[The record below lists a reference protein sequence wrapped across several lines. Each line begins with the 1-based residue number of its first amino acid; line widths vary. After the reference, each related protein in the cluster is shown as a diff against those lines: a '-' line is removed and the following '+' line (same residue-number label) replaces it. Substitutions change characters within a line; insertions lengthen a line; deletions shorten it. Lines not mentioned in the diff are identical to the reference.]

1 MPIVLRPEEVRA
13 GLAGRRAVL
22 LAEVVWAVTPSQT
35 ESGDDVNPTDD
46 GVESLRSN
54 ARIDP
59 SGLRYGVDGLIPA
72 VVRDARD
79 GAVLMLAWMNRASL
93 ERTLDVGRTV
103 FWSRSRG
110 ELWEKGATSG
120 HVQRVIDI
128 ETDCDADA
136 LLITVEQTGVACHTG
151 ERTCFHQKVEA

>member
-1 MPIVLRPEEVRA
+1 MSP
-13 GLAGRRAVL
+13 RR
-22 LAEVVWAVTPSQT
+22 T
-35 ESGDDVNPTDD
+35 ESGDDVNPSDD
-46 GVESLRSN
+46 GIESLRPSSSF
-54 ARIDP
+54 DP
-59 SGLRYGVDGLIPA
+59 SGLRYGSDGLIPA
-72 VVRDARD
+72 VVKDARD

-93 ERTLDVGRTV
+93 ERTLDAGRTV

-128 ETDCDADA
+128 ATDCDADA

-151 ERTCFHQKVEA
+151 ERTCFHRKVEA